1 MLGKHFVYTHAQ
13 NTKPEE
19 QTNWPNQLHEWPE
32 TLQKQKYIKKES
44 NKIGHLTLVLK
55 TLSKSEVCSCYP
67 SL

>member
-19 QTNWPNQLHEWPE
+19 QKNWPNQLHEWPE

-44 NKIGHLTLVLK
+44 NKIGNLTLV
-55 TLSKSEVCSCYP
+55 
-67 SL
+67 